1 MSRRSAGLVAVG
13 AVGLALPA
21 VGPDATG
28 VAGTDDWAGVATAD
42 GVRLAEPEVG
52 AELGAAADTVGLGFE
67 LEQPASS
74 TSASGTTIARARTLT
89 ADRCDA
95 RGTAP
100 RRERDMFISK
110 AGRAVT
116 AAGG

>member
-1 MSRRSAGLVAVG
+1 LVSEWPPIELGKMSRRSAGLVAVG

-21 VGPDATG
+21 VGPNATG
-28 VAGTDDWAGVATAD
+28 VAGSDDGAEPGAVDCAGVAPAD
-42 GVRLAEPEVG
+42 GVRLA
-52 AELGAAADTVGLGFE
+52 AAADTVGLGFE

-95 RGTAP
+95 RGT
-100 RRERDMFISK
+100 
-110 AGRAVT
+110 G
-116 AAGG
+116 AAT